1 MTLRHHGHIYYFI
14 FPCHILRQGTFLLGF
29 LLTFVTELW
38 YNKYRHR
45 RIDEI
50 KVGDKVWAFN
60 VETGEAELKTVTK
73 VYVHAVNEVLHL
85 YTDEGDIDTTANHPF
100 YVVGKGWVAAGDLV
114 VGDEV
119 FNLDGTT
126 SVVLGS
132 AIEKLDEPVLVYNLE
147 VEDFHSYFVGCVPV
161 LVHNYCKPYDYGDYN
176 ILDSR
181 GDNLDLHHAPQGNPA
196 KQVING
202 YDYKTGPVI
211 ALPSDVHEKLPTI
224 KGSYNGTAKELLQF
238 TKNQLIDAVVPSDI
252 VNNYIDYVKIK
263 YPNNIW

>member
-1 MTLRHHGHIYYFI
+1 MQTCFTGDTLVAAENG
-14 FPCHILRQGTFLLGF
+14 Q
-29 LLTFVTELW
+29 
-38 YNKYRHR
+38 K

-50 KVGDKVWAFN
+50 EVGDKVWAFN
-60 VETGEAELKTVTK
+60 VETRESELKTVTK

-161 LVHNYCKPYDYGDYN
+161 LVHNYVASSGNVYPENIDYSYRDPNGHDYLYIHN
-176 ILDSR
+176 
-181 GDNLDLHHAPQGNPA
+181 NHPQGGIQPHT
-196 KQVING
+196 
-202 YDYKTGPVI
+202 YF
-211 ALPSDVHEKLPTI
+211 PSANRAQMV
-224 KGSYNGTAKELLQF
+224 QF
-238 TKNQLIDAVVPSDI
+238 I
-252 VNNYIDYVKIK
+252 
-263 YPNNIW
+263 

>member
-1 MTLRHHGHIYYFI
+1 M
-14 FPCHILRQGTFLLGF
+14 
-29 LLTFVTELW
+29 
-38 YNKYRHR
+38 
-45 RIDEI
+45 ID
-50 KVGDKVWAFN
+50 
-60 VETGEAELKTVTK
+60 
-73 VYVHAVNEVLHL
+73 
-85 YTDEGDIDTTANHPF
+85 
-100 YVVGKGWVAAGDLV
+100 KGWVAAGDLAI
-114 VGDEV
+114 GDEV
-119 FNLDGTT
+119 YNLDGTT
-126 SVVLGS
+126 STILGS
-132 AIEKLDEPVLVYNLE
+132 EIEVLDEPILVYNLE

-238 TKNQLIDAVVPSDI
+238 TKNQLIDAGVPSDI

>member
-1 MTLRHHGHIYYFI
+1 MGR
-14 FPCHILRQGTFLLGF
+14 
-29 LLTFVTELW
+29 
-38 YNKYRHR
+38 
-45 RIDEI
+45 
-50 KVGDKVWAFN
+50 
-60 VETGEAELKTVTK
+60 
-73 VYVHAVNEVLHL
+73 
-85 YTDEGDIDTTANHPF
+85 
-100 YVVGKGWVAAGDLV
+100 
-114 VGDEV
+114 
-119 FNLDGTT
+119 
-126 SVVLGS
+126 
-132 AIEKLDEPVLVYNLE
+132 
-147 VEDFHSYFVGCVPV
+147 VPV

-238 TKNQLIDAVVPSDI
+238 IKNQLIDAGVPSDI
-252 VNNYIDYVKIK
+252 VNNYIDYVKLK

>member
-1 MTLRHHGHIYYFI
+1 MQTCFTGDTLVAAENG
-14 FPCHILRQGTFLLGF
+14 Q
-29 LLTFVTELW
+29 
-38 YNKYRHR
+38 K

-60 VETGEAELKTVTK
+60 VETGESELKTVTK
-73 VYVHAVNEVLHL
+73 VYVHSVDEILHL

-100 YVVGKGWVAAGDLV
+100 YVIGKGWVAAGDLV

-161 LVHNYCKPYDYGDYN
+161 LVHNYVASSGNVYPENIDYSYRDPNGHDYLYIHN
-176 ILDSR
+176 
-181 GDNLDLHHAPQGNPA
+181 NHPQGGIQPHT
-196 KQVING
+196 
-202 YDYKTGPVI
+202 YF
-211 ALPSDVHEKLPTI
+211 PSANRAQMV
-224 KGSYNGTAKELLQF
+224 QF
-238 TKNQLIDAVVPSDI
+238 I
-252 VNNYIDYVKIK
+252 
-263 YPNNIW
+263 